1 MLKHQKIHIKK
12 IYEDAEI
19 GNSRL
24 EFNINGADI
33 NYVVINTL
41 RRIIFTNIPTYAF
54 TDFKFEK
61 NTSVFHNNYLKQRLK
76 YLPVWGIENNL
87 DVISISNNRNA
98 NTVVEE
104 DYNDEELDE
113 ITKPVEYN
121 TPTLKQLTMYVKYKN
136 KTNDIVSVT
145 TDNAKFYYDEKQIK
159 SPYKSEIP
167 IVKLKSDQEIS
178 FSVISSIGIE
188 EDDTIYSA
196 VSIVT
201 YKEIDENNFNFILE
215 SKGQINEKR
224 ILFVAIFNINT
235 ILNTLNLLVQSLQ
248 FEKIELTEGSIKLI
262 DYDNTMGNLITRGL
276 QQHKDIKFAGYSIPH
291 PLEKVVLL
299 QYKTTTNILNN
310 IDDVIKYYIELFN
323 NIKKLIE
330 KNI

>member
-41 RRIIFTNIPTYAF
+41 RRIIFTKIPTYAF

-248 FEKIELTEGSIKLI
+248 FEKIELTE
-262 DYDNTMGNLITRGL
+262 
-276 QQHKDIKFAGYSIPH
+276 
-291 PLEKVVLL
+291 
-299 QYKTTTNILNN
+299 
-310 IDDVIKYYIELFN
+310 
-323 NIKKLIE
+323 
-330 KNI
+330 